1 MEKKIFWNIPVPKP
15 LDEAVEE
22 IVSKDM
28 HASKSEFVRDAVR
41 RELER
46 IEAARTRRSLWNNG
60 WRR

>member
-22 IVSKDM
+22 AVATDM

-41 RELER
+41 KELER
-46 IEAARTRRSLWNNG
+46 IEAKQKDHKKKETLS
-60 WRR
+60 